1 MHYGRAAYEFVTT
14 AFDLLDQHKVD
25 PNSTYCRGTIL
36 INSVEFGEPWYIM
49 RISKKGQLSVIDTR
63 RPMNNRVITHAYSS
77 KSQITQI
84 GKMLSKYLE
93 ILQKENGDL

>member
-1 MHYGRAAYEFVTT
+1 MNYRKAADEFVMT
-14 AFDLLDQHKVD
+14 AFDLLDRHKVD
-25 PNSTYCRGTIL
+25 PNSEYCRGTML
-36 INSVEFGEPWYIM
+36 INSVESGEPWYIM
-49 RISKKGQLSVIDTR
+49 RISKKGHLSVIDTR
-63 RPMNNRVITHAYSS
+63 RPMNVCVITHGYSS